1 MFTDPAEP
9 KQPTSDLAWA
19 DIDVPKMSDQEL
31 SRQVSQLSNDSGASS
46 DEIKRFLSIDEILA
60 RSQSETE
67 KLNMSTEVRDPVT
80 EATEALDVGE
90 GEFPKDRRMGISP
103 TFARD
108 TMEAIDLIA
117 KKF

>member
-1 MFTDPAEP
+1 
-9 KQPTSDLAWA
+9 
-19 DIDVPKMSDQEL
+19 MSDEEL
-31 SRQVSQLSNDSGASS
+31 SRQVSQLSNDSGASR

-60 RSQSETE
+60 RSQTETE
-67 KLNMSTEVRDPVT
+67 ELKMSTGVRDFAT
-80 EATEALDVGE
+80 EATTSPEAGE
-90 GEFPKDRRMGISP
+90 GEFPKDRRMGVSP